1 MLLTSCVYH
10 YYYDSCIII
19 IIISIIDIDLIP
31 SVCVTA
37 SLTPTSPVLEG
48 STITITCHIQYDIS
62 VDINVSIMR
71 NTNEVLTNSSLQ
83 GHIHSFVIENATK
96 GDEGNYTCK
105 VIVVAPTLRDSIDL
119 QVIPA
124 QTSSSSM
131 SMSHSISAPSPSPY
145 MSSDNIPV
153 TTPTDNEASTDTPS
167 SNAMVA
173 VAAVAS
179 ILSSLALLLLFVIAL
194 SFGCIVRKT
203 CQENTNEESRIGTS
217 PDMQNNHYI
226 LS

>member
-1 MLLTSCVYH
+1 MFTIDCF
-10 YYYDSCIII
+10 YYYDSCNII
-19 IIISIIDIDLIP
+19 IIISIIGIDLIP

-37 SLTPTSPVLEG
+37 SITPTSPVLEG
-48 STITITCHIQYDIS
+48 SLVTITCHIQYDIS

-105 VIVVAPTLRDSIDL
+105 VIVVATTLRDSIDL

-153 TTPTDNEASTDTPS
+153 TTPTDNEATTMSSDGPS
-167 SNAMVA
+167 STVI
-173 VAAVAS
+173 VVAS
-179 ILSSLALLLLFVIAL
+179 ISSGLALLILLAITFL
-194 SFGCIVRKT
+194 FGFCVGKRCSK
-203 CQENTNEESRIGTS
+203 NTTEERIGTS
-217 PDMQNNHYI
+217 PDKLDNI
-226 LS
+226 ELT